1 MVILM
6 EHRHVISAL
15 VLHKPGVLQRISGL
29 FTRRGFNIASITVGI
44 TENPEI
50 ARMTI
55 VVKGDDKVLEHVIK
69 QLIKLIDVIKVSDMN
84 EKKTVQRELCLIK
97 VYAPTESAKSQ
108 VIQYT
113 NIFRGKIVD
122 LSVETLTV
130 EITGD
135 EDKIN
140 AFIDLVRPLGIKEMA
155 RTGPTALMRGP
166 KILKPKK

>member
-1 MVILM
+1 M

-15 VLHKPGVLQRISGL
+15 VLNKPGVLQRISGL
-29 FTRRGFNIASITVGI
+29 FTRRGFNISSITVGT
-44 TENPEI
+44 TENPQI
-50 ARMTI
+50 SRVTI
-55 VVKGDDKVLEHVIK
+55 VVNGDDKILEQVIK
-69 QLIKLIDVIKVSDMN
+69 QLNKLIEVIKVSELE
-84 EKKTVQRELCLIK
+84 EKKSVQRELCLIK
-97 VYAPTESAKSQ
+97 IYAPTESAKSQ

>member
-1 MVILM
+1 M

-55 VVKGDDKVLEHVIK
+55 VVKGDDKVLEQVIK
-69 QLIKLIDVIKVSDMN
+69 QLNKLIDVIKVSDMD

>member
-1 MVILM
+1 M

-55 VVKGDDKVLEHVIK
+55 VVKGDDKVLEQVIK
-69 QLIKLIDVIKVSDMN
+69 QLNKLIDVIKVSDMD

-122 LSVETLTV
+122 LSAETLTV

-140 AFIDLVRPLGIKEMA
+140 AFIDLIRPLGIKEMA
-155 RTGPTALMRGP
+155 RTGLTALIRGP

>member
-1 MVILM
+1 M
-6 EHRHVISAL
+6 EHKHVISAL

-55 VVKGDDKVLEHVIK
+55 VVKGDDKVLEQVIK
-69 QLIKLIDVIKVSDMN
+69 QLNKLIDVIKVSDMD

-122 LSVETLTV
+122 LSAETLTV

>member
-55 VVKGDDKVLEHVIK
+55 VVKGDDKVLEQVIK
-69 QLIKLIDVIKVSDMN
+69 QLNKLIDVIKVSDMD